1 MIGTI
6 LLIVC
11 KIFRHWLMTGPK
23 PKTSRILLH
32 LKSMD
37 PRLLAKKTF
46 WWIVS
51 VADHKRNRQRKL
63 NPFPCQFLT
72 LVLHQQNNKISSL
85 VLLGIPITIVIHAS
99 LNFHP
104 CCLEMAR
111 KKIKFPSF
119 HLSFSLFLK
128 KFRYI
133 QALLSWSKWNTDIL
147 VTLAW
152 RSVSWRWAHGSHLVK
167 DHMKKKRDLS
177 CCLTQSHI

>member
-32 LKSMD
+32 LKSTD
-37 PRLLAKKTF
+37 PRLLAKKAF
-46 WWIVS
+46 WWIAS
-51 VADHKRNRQRKL
+51 VANHKRNRQRKL

-111 KKIKFPSF
+111 KKLNFLPSI
-119 HLSFSLFLK
+119 SLFLSFFK
-128 KFRYI
+128 KISIHTSPSIMEQMEYRY
-133 QALLSWSKWNTDIL
+133 LGNSGLKVSVLTLGSWITFGK
-147 VTLAW
+147 
-152 RSVSWRWAHGSHLVK
+152 RSYE
-167 DHMKKKRDLS
+167 KREI
-177 CCLTQSHI
+177 CHVV